1 MTNFASITAYAI
13 AQEMITENKKIAG
26 ICIDALDDVT
36 VSHMQINEISNKLF
50 VVFAFVGESK
60 YVVTSAKGEIK
71 TFKTAGSAI
80 DSVKLS
86 NPNAH
91 TEIKKLAA
99 QAQTTKKLLVAAY
112 KQKKTELIS
121 AVGNLGLMQM
131 QIDLLPNA
139 APELVEMLERK
150 DAVTGWSAN
159 VTATLASIKQQL
171 AAVGVDV
178 AAF

>member
-36 VSHMQINEISNKLF
+36 TAHVQVNEISAKLF
-50 VVFAFVGESK
+50 AVFVFVGEFK
-60 YVVTSAKGEIK
+60 YVMTSAAGEIK
-71 TFKTAGSAI
+71 TFKSAGSAI

-99 QAQTTKKLLVAAY
+99 QEQTTKKLVAAY
-112 KQKKTELIS
+112 KQKKSELVT

-131 QIDLLPNA
+131 KIDQLGA
-139 APELVEMLERK
+139 GDELVEMLERK
-150 DAVTGWSAN
+150 DAVALWSAN

-171 AAVGVDV
+171 AGVGVDV
-178 AAF
+178 ALLG

>member
-13 AQEMITENKKIAG
+13 AESIIQENAKILG

-36 VSHMQINEISNKLF
+36 TSHMQINEISSKLF
-50 VVFAFVGESK
+50 VVFAFIGESK
-60 YVVTSAKGEIK
+60 YVVTSATGEIK
-71 TFKTAGSAI
+71 TFKSAGSAI

-99 QAQTTKKLLVAAY
+99 QAQTTKKLVAAY

-131 QIDLLPNA
+131 QIDSLPTA

-150 DAVTGWSAN
+150 DAVTGWSAS

-178 AAF
+178 AAFA